1 MVVVHIVN
9 AGRHIVDAGGGVVVV
24 ICIINTS
31 GHVVDTGGGVVVVAL
46 VWNGH
51 CRFRLPR
58 RWRVVGH
65 PG

>member
-9 AGRHIVDAGGGVVVV
+9 AGGHVVDAGDGVVVV
-24 ICIINTS
+24 ICI
-31 GHVVDTGGGVVVVAL
+31 GGVVVVAL

-51 CRFRLPR
+51 CCCCLCRC
-58 RWRVVGH
+58 WMVVGH